1 MHSITF
7 CQCRNE
13 EKDEKCLKT
22 KMSCDINTELLL
34 SATGMTL
41 VLDMSCLY
49 WFLKMKKKIL
59 NAHLKLSILPLM
71 LTFCDIWLSNHPV
84 YMVCVTLCLSFSPA
98 TSDQLTVSLVFV
110 FEHSW
115 QLTVYARRQ
124 VQFRLSH
131 PLVQAKIRPSLI
143 RGWWQSLPYSKHSID
158 SISKHAIKVTSA
170 IWAKCQPQWG
180 PVHVNMR
187 AFSTTL

>member
-1 MHSITF
+1 MQKRGKGWKVSKSKDVMWYQYRAFIIGYWYDS
-7 CQCRNE
+7 CVRYKSCIYCLNSWKWRN
-13 EKDEKCLKT
+13 
-22 KMSCDINTELLL
+22 
-34 SATGMTL
+34 
-41 VLDMSCLY
+41 
-49 WFLKMKKKIL
+49 KIL

-71 LTFCDIWLSNHPV
+71 LTFCHIWLSNLPV
-84 YMVCVTLCLSFSPA
+84 YMVGVTLCLSFSPHI
-98 TSDQLTVSLVFV
+98 SDQLTVSLVFV

-115 QLTVYARRQ
+115 QLTVYVRRQ
-124 VQFRLSH
+124 VQFKLSH

-170 IWAKCQPQWG
+170 ICAKCQPQWG